1 MKIKLDNNL
10 GGPLYNKVLAGF
22 FKEYL
27 KGPLFIYYV
36 LQFFVF
42 VFMGFLSVCE
52 HICLCV
58 YMYISCAFSLPLFHY
73 VCFVLFWFIC
83 LFCILIFIIIVI
95 SIINSIII
103 I

>member
-27 KGPLFIYYV
+27 KGPLFIYYG
-36 LQFFVF
+36 LQFFF

-58 YMYISCAFSLPLFHY
+58 YMYISCAFFLPLFLCLLCSVLVHLFILYLNLHY
-73 VCFVLFWFIC
+73 YCH
-83 LFCILIFIIIVI
+83 
-95 SIINSIII
+95 
-103 I
+103 

>member
-27 KGPLFIYYV
+27 KGPLFIYYG
-36 LQFFVF
+36 LQFFF

-58 YMYISCAFSLPLFHY
+58 YMYISCVFSLPLFLLCLLCSVLVHLFILYLNLHY
-73 VCFVLFWFIC
+73 YCY
-83 LFCILIFIIIVI
+83 
-95 SIINSIII
+95 
-103 I
+103 